1 MGAVAMK
8 NKFSNS
14 TRKRG
19 GQPGNRNAVGNK
31 GGAPKGNKNRLTHGL
46 YEKIDMT
53 RLTDDEWLLIASIPR
68 DTVQIM
74 RADLALLCVREKRM
88 HARIAF
94 LRKASSSEDM
104 YAQTRTSHCVRSQ
117 KGQAI
122 TEEAAIQARK
132 AAIDCIQDIEE
143 QLTKLL
149 REKIRLIKA
158 LNAYKIQREKLD
170 MERRYYEH
178 EYGADDDVGGDLI
191 ICYDYGEL
199 DAGKKAEK

>member
-1 MGAVAMK
+1 MK
-8 NKFSNS
+8 NKFSSS

-19 GQPGNRNAVGNK
+19 GQPGNKNAVGNK

-74 RADLALLCVREKRM
+74 RTDLALLCVREKRM

-104 YAQTRTSHCVRSQ
+104 YAQARTSHRVRTQ
-117 KGQAI
+117 KSQAI
-122 TEEAAIQARK
+122 TEDAAIQARK

-158 LNAYKIQREKLD
+158 LHTYEIQRKKLD
-170 MERRYYEH
+170 MEKMRYEH
-178 EYGADDDVGGDLI
+178 ECGADDDVGGDLI
-191 ICYDYGEL
+191 ICYDYG
-199 DAGKKAEK
+199 DRDTGKEAEE